1 MNKQLRIGILGG
13 GQLGRMLL
21 QVAANYPVHTHVLEK
36 GLDAPAANLCHL
48 FTDGDIRDFDT
59 VYAFGKTV
67 DVLTIE
73 IENVNLEALFKLEEE
88 GLTIYPRPQA
98 LKIIKDKGLQ
108 KQFYQEHQIPTA
120 EFQLL
125 KTKTE
130 LEAAVDFLPAAL
142 KLREGGYDGKG
153 VELMRTSADFA
164 RAFDEPTVLEK
175 MVDIDKEIAVMA
187 AKNANGEVAVYPPV
201 EMVFDPRYNLVDFLL
216 APASLTEVQVE
227 AAQALALKVVN
238 ALNSPGIFAVEMF
251 IDKNG
256 AILVNETAPRTH
268 NSGHQSI
275 EGNYSSQYDMQL
287 RVLQNLPL
295 GDTSNVQPSLMLN
308 IIGEPSFSGE
318 AIYSGLDIVMK
329 LPKVYVHLYGKTQT
343 KPGRKMGHVTILGNN
358 VEELM
363 QKAAFVK
370 QALKVIA

>member
-1 MNKQLRIGILGG
+1 
-13 GQLGRMLL
+13 
-21 QVAANYPVHTHVLEK
+21 
-36 GLDAPAANLCHL
+36 
-48 FTDGDIRDFDT
+48 
-59 VYAFGKTV
+59 
-67 DVLTIE
+67 
-73 IENVNLEALFKLEEE
+73 
-88 GLTIYPRPQA
+88 
-98 LKIIKDKGLQ
+98 
-108 KQFYQEHQIPTA
+108 
-120 EFQLL
+120 
-125 KTKTE
+125 
-130 LEAAVDFLPAAL
+130 
-142 KLREGGYDGKG
+142 
-153 VELMRTSADFA
+153 
-164 RAFDEPTVLEK
+164 